1 MSTTG
6 YAYALSFA
14 RHKQQAKLYNKNHE
28 FVNENHDFVNE
39 NHDFVNENHEFVNE
53 NHDFVNENHEFV
65 NENHDFGDD
74 SLYIYVRR
82 RSPHFDKL
90 SDHRRHRSCCNLR
103 KCVTEQ
109 PVINIA
115 HSSAILQILLQ
126 Q

>member
-28 FVNENHDFVNE
+28 FVNENHEFVNE

-74 SLYIYVRR
+74 SLYIL
-82 RSPHFDKL
+82 FT
-90 SDHRRHRSCCNLR
+90 
-103 KCVTEQ
+103 CVGVARTSTSSVTIVDIALA
-109 PVINIA
+109 VI
-115 HSSAILQILLQ
+115 
-126 Q
+126 